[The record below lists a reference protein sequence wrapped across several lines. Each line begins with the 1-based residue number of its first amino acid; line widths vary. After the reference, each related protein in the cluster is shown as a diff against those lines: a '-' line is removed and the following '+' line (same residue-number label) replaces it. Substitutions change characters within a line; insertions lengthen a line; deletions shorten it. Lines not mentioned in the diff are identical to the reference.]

1 MKNILILFS
10 STDGHTLKISN
21 YIKDILLGYGFK
33 ISIFSLDHYSKIDIK
48 YDFILIGA
56 SIRYGN
62 YNQSLYK
69 FIENNLQELELINNG
84 FFSVSATARKKG
96 RDIPELDN
104 YFKKFKEKTKWK
116 PSIVGVFPGAI
127 NYPKYNIIDRYMIKF
142 IMYLTNGPTNL
153 SKTFEFTDWN
163 KVSLFAIKIVD
174 ILKYQNNFDIQ

>member
-10 STDGHTLKISN
+10 TTDGQTFKICN
-21 YIKDILLGYGFK
+21 YIKDLLINEGFN
-33 ISIFSLDHYSKIDIK
+33 ISIYAIDDYPKINIK

-62 YNQSLYK
+62 YRQSLYK
-69 FIENNLQELELINNG
+69 FIENNLQELETVNNG

-104 YFKKFKEKTKWK
+104 YFQKFKEKSNLK
-116 PSIVGVFPGAI
+116 PNIVGIFSGAI

-142 IMYLTNGPTNL
+142 IMYLTNGPTDL
-153 SKTFEFTDWN
+153 SNTFEFTDWN
-163 KVSLFAIKIVD
+163 KVSLFAIKIAD
-174 ILKYQNNFDIQ
+174 ILKYQSNFNSQ

>member
-10 STDGHTLKISN
+10 TTDGHTLKISN

-84 FFSVSATARKKG
+84 FFFS
-96 RDIPELDN
+96 
-104 YFKKFKEKTKWK
+104 
-116 PSIVGVFPGAI
+116 
-127 NYPKYNIIDRYMIKF
+127 
-142 IMYLTNGPTNL
+142 
-153 SKTFEFTDWN
+153 
-163 KVSLFAIKIVD
+163 
-174 ILKYQNNFDIQ
+174 